1 MMVRSVP
8 NSFILPKRASGWLY
22 SNFRKGQ
29 WPMYA
34 LLSINMIP
42 GFSQNI
48 IVIVEKDL
56 STLCVGQPGRK
67 HTAYSLVITVVT
79 SKKQP
84 VLSDVLHRKIDHAS
98 SVVTP
103 GNVNVHV
110 RRVLQRFA
118 GVFPVDSTAYV
129 SKHKHGFGVSGGNF
143 DEFLWQR
150 DILRFPRVKL
160 NPRMTDRRMH
170 MDQHFE
176 VGELFNDG
184 VIKRIIDFD
193 LIVKF
198 SSADHSGIHAP
209 IDFVQ
214 GFFLVFGIEHHR
226 SEQSVRMVF
235 HALDDQVIIFTKF
248 LRGPLAMGIEVSGN
262 HETINV

>member
-29 WPMYA
+29 WPIYA

-42 GFSQNI
+42 GFSQNV
-48 IVIVEKDL
+48 IVIIEKDFAA
-56 STLCVGQPGRK
+56 LCLGQFGRAC
-67 HTAYSLVITVVT
+67 TRGALIVSVVA

-84 VLSDVLHRKIDHAS
+84 VLADVLHRKIDHAS

-110 RRVLQRFA
+110 RGILQRFA
-118 GVFPVDSTAYV
+118 GVFPVDATPDM
-129 SKHKHGFGVSGGNF
+129 SKLEHGFRISGGNF

-160 NPRMTDRRMH
+160 DPRMTDRRMH

-193 LIVKF
+193 LIV
-198 SSADHSGIHAP
+198 
-209 IDFVQ
+209 
-214 GFFLVFGIEHHR
+214 
-226 SEQSVRMVF
+226 
-235 HALDDQVIIFTKF
+235 
-248 LRGPLAMGIEVSGN
+248 
-262 HETINV
+262 